1 MHKIPLMLTEGD
13 VRRDEMWWCTPS
25 QQGGAVCH
33 RGLKEQRA
41 WRRLESD
48 LQGKPQQPKR
58 GHLLTQSGVG
68 HHR

>member
-41 WRRLESD
+41 WN
-48 LQGKPQQPKR
+48 QTYR
-58 GHLLTQSGVG
+58 GSLNSQNAATC
-68 HHR
+68 